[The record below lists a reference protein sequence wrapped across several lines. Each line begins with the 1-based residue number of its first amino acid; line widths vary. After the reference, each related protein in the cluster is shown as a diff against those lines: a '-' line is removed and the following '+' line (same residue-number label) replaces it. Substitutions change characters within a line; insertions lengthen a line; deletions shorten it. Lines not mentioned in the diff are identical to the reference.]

1 MNLELIAII
10 LDRLLESSLCHSLTI
25 LIIFY
30 ALSIFIKSL
39 SISFHIKIGEKEQIH
54 NHYYY
59 PKNEKDE
66 DKEDDEP
73 KEDDKE

>member
-1 MNLELIAII
+1 MNLELIALI
-10 LDRLLESSLCHSLTI
+10 LDRFLQSPLCNSLTI

-39 SISFHIKIGEKEQIH
+39 NINFDLKIGEKDQIH

-59 PKNEKDE
+59 PQEKKVDPE
-66 DKEDDEP
+66 
-73 KEDDKE
+73 